1 MIGAELSTR
10 AQSLAADRVPFAVA
24 TVVRAR
30 RPTSVSPG
38 DSALVLADG
47 TIEGFVGGLCA
58 SASVRLHA
66 LRVLETG
73 EPLLLA
79 LVPDDGAEGL
89 GGVRDD
95 EVVVERNP
103 CLSGGALEIFIE
115 PRLPAPRIRIVGR
128 SPIAVALE
136 AVARAAGHDV
146 ARCDADQAR
155 CDADDAA
162 VVVASHGSGEERVL
176 SEALAAGVPYVALV
190 ASPTRGEV
198 VRAALDVPDELRAQL
213 HTPAG
218 LDLGASSPAEVAIS
232 ILAEMVAARRS
243 ERTRPASPGRAEAG
257 PAIDPVCGM
266 QVARSDATVHLDTP
280 AGREYFCCERCRDA
294 YAGRL
299 AADGAAR

>member
-1 MIGAELSTR
+1 MIEAELSAR
-10 AQSLAADRVPFAVA
+10 AQGLAADRVPFAVA

-79 LVPDDGAEGL
+79 LVPGDGEEAA
-89 GGVRDD
+89 GGARDD
-95 EVVVERNP
+95 QVVVERNP
-103 CLSGGALEIFIE
+103 CLSGGSLEIFIE
-115 PRLPAPRIRIVGR
+115 PRLPAPRIRVVGT
-128 SPIAVALE
+128 SPIAVALD
-136 AVARAAGHDV
+136 AVARAAGYEV

-155 CDADDAA
+155 CDAADFA

-190 ASPTRGEV
+190 ASPVRGEA
-198 VRAALDVPDELRAQL
+198 VRAALDVADELRAQL

-218 LDLGASSPAEVAIS
+218 LDLGAKSPAEVAIS
-232 ILAEMVAARRS
+232 ILAEMVAARRDDRA
-243 ERTRPASPGRAEAG
+243 RTGMQVVDDAG

-266 QVARSDATVHLDTP
+266 QVARSDATLHLDTP

-299 AADGAAR
+299 AADGAAH